1 MTFLQPHSLD
11 FGGTATPD
19 RKSAENPY
27 TVGVAVGCERAEG
40 ALATPALIP
49 AIQSD
54 ADFLSRFRPNSLN
67 SGRLRLCA
75 VLPVRSFKTAHTG
88 FCAVC
93 VPLLFDSVTAEKKN
107 VIGYHSL
114 HPRAFIVSL
123 ASRRMR
129 LTESSCSYL
138 HFFSVVIFLFT

>member
-1 MTFLQPHSLD
+1 MASEYSGTVTFLQPHSLNFD
-11 FGGTATPD
+11 GTATPN

-49 AIQSD
+49 AILSD
-54 ADFLSRFRPNSLN
+54 ADFLSQSRPNSLN

-75 VLPVRSFKTAHTG
+75 DLPVIFIKTAYTG

-93 VPLLFDSVTAEKKN
+93 VPLLFDTVTAEKKN
-107 VIGYHSL
+107 VIGCHSL
-114 HPRAFIVSL
+114 HRRAFIVSS
-123 ASRRMR
+123 A
-129 LTESSCSYL
+129 
-138 HFFSVVIFLFT
+138 